1 MNDLTTKIAFQEKVY
16 DTLHNLI
23 SSSDN
28 KSALALTIQTFLIGS
43 VIGTSII
50 TDTTNQNICL
60 EILFVPISLK
70 TLIFIF
76 SFTSLVGI
84 GISGLVLYPRKPKEK
99 KELMREGLTYYIHIS
114 NYKSSVDYST
124 KLRNL
129 GSNEILDEYN
139 KQNYNLAHIVK
150 KKMALVRV
158 VFIMIMLNLIQ
169 SIIIIFSFI

>member
-1 MNDLTTKIAFQEKVY
+1 MDDLTTKIAFQEKVY

-28 KSALALTIQTFLIGS
+28 KAALALTIQTFLIGS

-50 TDTTNQNICL
+50 SDTTNQNICL
-60 EILFVPISLK
+60 EILFVPVSLK
-70 TLIFIF
+70 TLIIVFAI
-76 SFTSLVGI
+76 TSLVGI
-84 GISGLVLYPRKPKEK
+84 GVSAFVLYPRKPKEK

-114 NYKSSVDYST
+114 NYNSSADYSS
-124 KLRNL
+124 KLTNL
-129 GSNEILDEYN
+129 KSDEILDEYN

-150 KKMALVRV
+150 KKMLLVRV

-169 SIIIIFSFI
+169 SIIIIFSYI